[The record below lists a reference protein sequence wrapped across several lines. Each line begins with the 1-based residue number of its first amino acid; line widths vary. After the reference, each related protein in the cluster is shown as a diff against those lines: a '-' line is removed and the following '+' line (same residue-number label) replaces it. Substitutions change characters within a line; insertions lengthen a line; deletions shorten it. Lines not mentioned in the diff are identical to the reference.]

1 MKPCIWRLTSNISF
15 PSSSYFTV
23 LCFRNQAHHL
33 EMIIEKKWVE
43 KENVLF
49 ACVFSGGFF
58 RSSQDPPGT
67 SGLQA
72 PSEGT
77 VFPEQQGLSI
87 PPLSVLCSQLLK
99 CHHPSPR
106 FYEGPHSQTMGML
119 VQQLLVHIVCVA
131 WLLGPVTMSWDDL
144 LGSVQRLR
152 DLQQEQKPKDAPA
165 GLSNIATHLKS
176 SYSRNTQ

>member
-1 MKPCIWRLTSNISF
+1 METDFNYQFSIHILFCSHMFQKPS
-15 PSSSYFTV
+15 PS
-23 LCFRNQAHHL
+23 FRNDYR
-33 EMIIEKKWVE
+33 KKWVE

-131 WLLGPVTMSWDDL
+131 WLPGPVTMS
-144 LGSVQRLR
+144 
-152 DLQQEQKPKDAPA
+152 
-165 GLSNIATHLKS
+165 
-176 SYSRNTQ
+176 